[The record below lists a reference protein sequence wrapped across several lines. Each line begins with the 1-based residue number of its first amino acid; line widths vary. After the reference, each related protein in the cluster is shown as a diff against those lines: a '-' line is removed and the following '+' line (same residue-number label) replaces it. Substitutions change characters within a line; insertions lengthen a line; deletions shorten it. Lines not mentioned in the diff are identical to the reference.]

1 MPTAGR
7 SYTPAR
13 SPDERRQVVVVGG
26 GPAGLTAGY
35 ELTRYGVPVTVLEK
49 AGVVGGLARTE
60 IYKGYRFDTGGHRF
74 FTKSRLVQKMWEEV
88 LGSEFLRRPR
98 LSRIYFRRKFFD
110 YPLKPL
116 GALQG
121 LGVLDSARVVLSYL
135 GARLLPHPHEET
147 FEQWVS
153 NRFGKRLFE
162 MFFKSYTEKVW
173 GISCAELRA
182 EWAAQRI
189 KTLTLWSTIHSM
201 FWQPRTQI
209 TSLIEQFHYPRLGP
223 GMMWSAVKE
232 RIVAAGGKVRTE
244 TEVLRIKRT
253 DLQVNSVVVRQAGKL
268 REIAGSDFISSMP
281 ITELIARLDPPPPA
295 DVLHAAASLRYRDFI
310 TVCLIVKQRDLFAD
324 NWIYVH
330 DPEIKVS
337 RIQNFKNWSAEMVPD
352 PSTSS
357 LGLEYFCTEGDDLWR
372 SADAELIELAKR
384 EAERIGLLRREDVAD
399 GCVYRVAKSYPI
411 YDSSFR
417 SQLDTVR
424 NFVDQL
430 QNLQTI
436 GRNGLHRY
444 DNQDHAML
452 TGMWAVRNLLFD
464 EGRDVWQVNT
474 EQEYLEQYHP
484 DVYQEERVGEAVAI
498 FPASL
503 SAVESDRPAVNGR
516 PGMME

>member
-1 MPTAGR
+1 
-7 SYTPAR
+7 
-13 SPDERRQVVVVGG
+13 
-26 GPAGLTAGY
+26 
-35 ELTRYGVPVTVLEK
+35 
-49 AGVVGGLARTE
+49 
-60 IYKGYRFDTGGHRF
+60 
-74 FTKSRLVQKMWEEV
+74 
-88 LGSEFLRRPR
+88 
-98 LSRIYFRRKFFD
+98 
-110 YPLKPL
+110 
-116 GALQG
+116 
-121 LGVLDSARVVLSYL
+121 
-135 GARLLPHPHEET
+135 
-147 FEQWVS
+147 
-153 NRFGKRLFE
+153 
-162 MFFKSYTEKVW
+162 
-173 GISCAELRA
+173 
-182 EWAAQRI
+182 
-189 KTLTLWSTIHSM
+189 
-201 FWQPRTQI
+201 
-209 TSLIEQFHYPRLGP
+209 
-223 GMMWSAVKE
+223 
-232 RIVAAGGKVRTE
+232 
-244 TEVLRIKRT
+244 
-253 DLQVNSVVVRQAGKL
+253 
-268 REIAGSDFISSMP
+268 
-281 ITELIARLDPPPPA
+281 
-295 DVLHAAASLRYRDFI
+295 VLHAAASLRYRDFI

-474 EQEYLEQYHP
+474 EQEYLEQIHP

-503 SAVESDRPAVNGR
+503 SAVESDRPAVVGR